1 MQLLE
6 LCLSVSRNVLNA
18 AFELVNQGR
27 SFLRRMRALL
37 NDGLDKVLCRMWKSL
52 IFATFA
58 TITLSIIFEK
68 ESFINGNVSLTLRTA
83 KKNNNNNNN
92 NNNKKI
98 KNIEI

>member
-37 NDGLDKVLCRMWKSL
+37 NDGLDKVLCRMCKSL

-83 KKNNNNNNN
+83 KKQQQQQQQQQQ
-92 NNNKKI
+92 KK
-98 KNIEI
+98 NQEH